1 MHILIVEDDYQ
12 QADLI
17 RDSLQSAYPD
27 GKIDLIQTEHE
38 FRAYLDVIAKQ
49 PPNIVVLDVMLRWT
63 DPSEKMEPRPEDAK
77 SGGIFE
83 AGLRCKELLAAR
95 EATRRIPI
103 ILYTALERADLGSK
117 GQGALHLSKEADPE
131 VLINAIRT
139 LTKAA
144 G

>member
-17 RDSLQSAYPD
+17 RDSLQSVFPG
-27 GKIDLIQTEHE
+27 GKIDLIQTEYK
-38 FRAYLDVIAKQ
+38 FRTYLDVIENQ
-49 PPNIVVLDVMLRWT
+49 PPDIVVLDVMLRWT
-63 DPSEKMEPRPEDAK
+63 DPSEKMELRPEDAK

-95 EATRRIPI
+95 EATRRIPV
-103 ILYTALERADLGSK
+103 ILYTALERSDLSSK
-117 GQGALHLSKEADPE
+117 AQGALHLSKEADPE

-139 LTKAA
+139 LTRAA
-144 G
+144 S